1 MTEKRGCPRR
11 RRRLVVEW
19 AADGFASAGFTHDLS
34 ATGMFVCSLH
44 IPEREAVLTMNLA
57 LPDGRKIR
65 LRGII
70 VRSYRVAPS
79 LRRVRRSGFC
89 VRLIEA
95 PEDYFVLVADLLQL
109 HLPEPEEETGEP
121 EELGES
127 GPCEEPEVL
136 AALSHLQLPAA
147 VEPEEPER
155 SDSWESEKP
164 ENTERRGAVTVQRA

>member
-1 MTEKRGCPRR
+1 
-11 RRRLVVEW
+11 
-19 AADGFASAGFTHDLS
+19 
-34 ATGMFVCSLH
+34 MFICSLH
-44 IPEREAVLTMNLA
+44 IPEREVVLTMNLA

-65 LRGII
+65 LRGVI

-109 HLPEPEEETGEP
+109 HLPEPEDESAEP
-121 EELGES
+121 EEFEES

-136 AALSHLQLPAA
+136 ALLQPQMSEEEVLPELRQLQLPELEEPGESRASA
-147 VEPEEPER
+147 EPEDTTGAQEP
-155 SDSWESEKP
+155 
-164 ENTERRGAVTVQRA
+164 A